1 MNFTNVCLLGHS
13 FIRRLDD
20 FMDNSYNYYNLCLPE
35 SKFNIISRSKGGLT
49 IRKLIN
55 ERPELFDFGN
65 IRISIV
71 YIQLGDNDLSRKS
84 AEKTATDLVSF
95 ANFLNEIA
103 PVVIV
108 GQLLF
113 RNPVKVGELYN
124 NKVVECNKLIETSIK
139 NNPNI
144 LFWHHRGFSKDLTHL
159 HGDGTHLNDQ
169 GMLKYHRSIRSAIL
183 HASNIC

>member
-1 MNFTNVCLLGHS
+1 LA
-13 FIRRLDD
+13 R
-20 FMDNSYNYYNLCLPE
+20 E
-35 SKFNIISRSKGGLT
+35 II
-49 IRKLIN
+49 
-55 ERPELFDFGN
+55 DFGN

-71 YIQLGDNDLSRKS
+71 YIQLGGNDLSRQS

-124 NKVVECNKLIETSIK
+124 NKVVECNKLIET
-139 NNPNI
+139 
-144 LFWHHRGFSKDLTHL
+144 
-159 HGDGTHLNDQ
+159 
-169 GMLKYHRSIRSAIL
+169 
-183 HASNIC
+183 